1 MTNSPKIH
9 HVDYAVVGSGI
20 AGLRAAIELSA
31 AGNVLV
37 LAKSHLSDSA
47 TAWAQGGIAVALSDE
62 DEIGLHEQDTI
73 NAGDGLCRR
82 EAVTL
87 LVQARPEY
95 VSALMK
101 WGKEFDH
108 ARA

>member
-47 TAWAQGGIAVALSDE
+47 TAWAQGRIAVALCDDDE
-62 DEIGLHEQDTI
+62 VGVHEQDPIT
-73 NAGDGLCRR
+73 AGDGLCRP
-82 EAVTL
+82 EALEV
-87 LVQARPEY
+87 LVEGAPMY
-95 VSALMK
+95 VAQPL
-101 WGKEFDH
+101 GVGP
-108 ARA
+108 

>member
-47 TAWAQGGIAVALSDE
+47 TAWVSNSLQAAVGQWMRID
-62 DEIGLHEQDTI
+62 
-73 NAGDGLCRR
+73 
-82 EAVTL
+82 
-87 LVQARPEY
+87 
-95 VSALMK
+95 
-101 WGKEFDH
+101 FDH
-108 ARA
+108 PVTNAAITLESGTGKSYYRPVGRRMSVD